1 MSLED
6 IMLSEISRMQKDKY
20 RMISLMCNLNEM
32 KWSKNKHVDT
42 EIRVKIIRGEGWEW
56 GVS

>member
-1 MSLED
+1 MDLEG

-32 KWSKNKHVDT
+32 KWSKNKPVDT
-42 EIRVKIIRGEGWEW
+42 DWQLPGGRVVGIGQNG
-56 GVS
+56 